1 MKTTKSIVLLVATV
15 VFALVGV
22 VLLIGE
28 PVENGIFDSVLGLIG
43 MKALSLVFMLL
54 SACSWYG
61 INERDRNAIISWIK
75 LHF

>member
-1 MKTTKSIVLLVATV
+1 MKTAKSIVLLIATV

-22 VLLIGE
+22 VLLISE

-43 MKALSLVFMLL
+43 MKALSIVFMLL

>member
-1 MKTTKSIVLLVATV
+1 MKTTKSIVLLIATV
-15 VFALVGV
+15 VLAFVSV

-43 MKALSLVFMLL
+43 MKALSFVCMLL
-54 SACSWYG
+54 SACSWCN
-61 INERDRNAIISWIK
+61 IDECDRNAIISWIK

>member
-1 MKTTKSIVLLVATV
+1 MKTTKSIVFLIATV

-22 VLLIGE
+22 VLLISE
-28 PVENGIFDSVLGLIG
+28 PVENGIFDSVLGLIC

-61 INERDRNAIISWIK
+61 INERDRSAIISWIK

>member
-1 MKTTKSIVLLVATV
+1 MKTAKSIVFLIATV
-15 VFALVGV
+15 VFAFVGV

>member
-1 MKTTKSIVLLVATV
+1 MKTAKSIVLLIATV

>member
-1 MKTTKSIVLLVATV
+1 MKTTKSIVLLIATV
-15 VFALVGV
+15 VLAFAGV

>member
-1 MKTTKSIVLLVATV
+1 MKTAKSIVLLVAT
-15 VFALVGV
+15 FALAFVGV

>member
-1 MKTTKSIVLLVATV
+1 MKTSKSIVLLIAAV
-15 VFALVGV
+15 VLAFVGV

-43 MKALSLVFMLL
+43 MKALSFVFILL
-54 SACSWYG
+54 SACSWCG
-61 INERDRNAIISWIK
+61 IDERDRNAIISWIK